1 LRGFVDGL
9 VFGSPNLPLGLEPVV
24 ELRAW
29 SLASFEVEFVGSPPD
44 SFP

>member
-9 VFGSPNLPLGLEPVV
+9 VFGCPNLRFGLEPVV
-24 ELRAW
+24 EFRAW
-29 SLASFEVEFVGSPPD
+29 NLASFEVEFVGSPLD